1 MEEVHAY
8 PRRAVGV
15 SHNSSIGSQRRWWS
29 RNFAIGQLGQIKVQ
43 DPVVYLVKVVTGSS
57 QDKNGRPLHD
67 IMGIL
72 LHTKLQWSSLSW
84 EEKRRLRRYTNQGES
99 LACD

>member
-15 SHNSSIGSQRRWWS
+15 SHNSSIGS
-29 RNFAIGQLGQIKVQ
+29 QLGQIKVQ

-84 EEKRRLRRYTNQGES
+84 EEKRRLKRYVNQGES